1 MNVERDGHLR
11 DALRAAEERVKTK
24 QQALADSLH
33 AMNEAQRELREA
45 RDEVH
50 SLREALARWLQS
62 RAEVGRA
69 VRSGD

>member
-1 MNVERDGHLR
+1 M
-11 DALRAAEERVKTK
+11 KTK